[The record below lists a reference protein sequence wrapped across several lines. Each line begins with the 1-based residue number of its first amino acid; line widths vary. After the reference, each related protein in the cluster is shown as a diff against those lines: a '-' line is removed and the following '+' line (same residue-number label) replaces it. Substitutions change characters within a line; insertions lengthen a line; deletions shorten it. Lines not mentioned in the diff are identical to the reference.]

1 MSETTAVEER
11 GPKTLRFLDPKFRR
25 NYLRYI
31 AQCIAATVF
40 IFVVLVVLNV
50 LTQTVLIASLGAT
63 AFISFTMPHVESS
76 KPRYLIGGYAVG
88 VVVGVVVSVLVGWI
102 QIELG
107 VDMDRL
113 VVVSGAAIATGLAMF
128 LMVVTDTEHP
138 PAAAVALGF
147 VLNSWDLR
155 AIVVVV
161 LVGVSCISM
170 LKEAYKH
177 RMMNLL

>member
-1 MSETTAVEER
+1 MRETTAMEDQAPR
-11 GPKTLRFLDPKFRR
+11 THRILDPKFRR

-31 AQCIAATVF
+31 AQCIAATIF
-40 IFVVLVVLNV
+40 IFVVLVVLDV

-63 AFISFTMPHVESS
+63 AFISFTMPHIESS
-76 KPRYLIGGYAVG
+76 KPRYLRGGYAFG
-88 VVVGVVVSVLVGWI
+88 ILVGVVVSVLVGWL
-102 QIELG
+102 QIEHG
-107 VDMDRL
+107 IRMERL
-113 VVVSGAAIATGLAMF
+113 IVVSGAAIATGLAMF

-155 AIVVVV
+155 AIVVV
-161 LVGVSCISM
+161 LIGVTCISM
-170 LKEAYKH
+170 LKETYKH

>member
-1 MSETTAVEER
+1 VRETTAIEAQAPR
-11 GPKTLRFLDPKFRR
+11 SLRILDPKFRR

-31 AQCIAATVF
+31 AQCIAATIF
-40 IFVVLVVLNV
+40 IFFVLVVLDV

-76 KPRYLIGGYAVG
+76 KPRYLIGGYAIG
-88 VVVGVVVSVLVGWI
+88 IVVGVAVSVVVGWI
-102 QIELG
+102 QIEHG
-107 VDMDRL
+107 VGMERFI
-113 VVVSGAAIATGLAMF
+113 VVSGAAIATGLAMF
-128 LMVVTDTEHP
+128 FMVVTDTEHP

-155 AIVVVV
+155 AIVVV
-161 LVGVSCISM
+161 LIGVTCISM